1 MSRVPS
7 SIRDTVRRR
16 AEGRCEYCGK
26 QERFSPYSF
35 HVDHIIP
42 VKRHGGSLGLE
53 NLAWACF
60 DCNTNK
66 SDDISGYDE
75 LTGELTPLFN
85 PRRQSWNE
93 HFGISDAVI
102 IGKTPVGRVTARLL
116 QMNETSR
123 LKARRELIEKGLW

>member
-7 SIRDTVRRR
+7 SIRDSVRQR

-42 VKRHGGSLGLE
+42 VKRHGGSAGLE

-66 SDDISGYDE
+66 SADISGYDE
-75 LTGELTPLFN
+75 QTGELTPLYN
-85 PRRQSWNE
+85 PRTQIWDE
-93 HFGISDAVI
+93 HFEMVDALI
-102 IGKTPVGRVTARLL
+102 HGKTPIGRVTARLL
-116 QMNETSR
+116 QMNEQTR
-123 LKARRELIEKGLW
+123 LESRRELVEKGLW